1 MKISRIEI
9 KNFRLLENFKL
20 DLEKELSLVIGKNN
34 TGKTSLL
41 AALEKFVSQ
50 NDKHKITFDDFNVK
64 LREKL
69 KNIVLGLENI
79 PAERNYEPLGMEL
92 RLVIEY
98 NDLDNLGQV
107 AQLIMSLDPDD
118 NLITLGFDYRIN
130 YTNIIAMRDDYNTNK
145 ENYDDDPLLFLAE
158 NQQKYFGGIIRRS
171 YSSIDPNMYTDLNKE
186 KISLDEVISFRS
198 ISAKR
203 NVTNKES
210 DKTLSGQT
218 AVIYKKTE
226 ESEEQK
232 EAVNLFKK
240 TLRGTDKS
248 LSSIYQTMFS
258 KLLSSVENFGGLSKA
273 ETTLTIASTL
283 QHRELLDGNT
293 TVMYRHDIHDLPEHF
308 NGLGYMNLISMIFEI
323 DLLMT
328 SFRRA
333 SSERPAALNI
343 LFIEE
348 PEAHTHPQMQYVFIK
363 NIKSLLSQGRKRED
377 DSTINLQT
385 IISTHSSHIV
395 AECDFD
401 DIKYMKRADGC
412 VNSKS
417 LKDLKNEYLTDT
429 PDGEN
434 NHYRFLKQYLTL
446 NRAELFFADKAILV
460 EGDTE
465 RILLPAMMKK
475 IDQENPSPNAPPLL
489 SQNISIV
496 EVGAHSQV
504 FEKFISFAG
513 IKTLILTDIDTGC
526 KVPRLDDK
534 KQIKI
539 NKTNNEVSYTT
550 EKCRPNDTRAD
561 HTSNNALTF
570 FHDKA
575 RTELNY
581 FLELSKENKTL
592 TKDEGKWKAD
602 HQGYL
607 YTAFQT
613 EENGYRGRSFED
625 SFFFINKDF
634 FCTNTGNFQSLTP
647 VHFESFITG
656 TSDAF
661 ELAENGVKK
670 KTSLAIE
677 ILLNSKPHGKLSFS
691 NWNTPHYIQEGLEW
705 LRD

>member
-677 ILLNSKPHGKLSFS
+677 ILLNSKPHEKLSFS

>member
-526 KVPRLDDK
+526 KVPKLDDK

-661 ELAENGVKK
+661 ELAESGVKK